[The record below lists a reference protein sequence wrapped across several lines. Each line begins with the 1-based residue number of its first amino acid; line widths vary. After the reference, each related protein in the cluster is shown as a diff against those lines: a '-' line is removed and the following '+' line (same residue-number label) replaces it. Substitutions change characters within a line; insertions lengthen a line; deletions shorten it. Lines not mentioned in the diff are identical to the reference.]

1 MRVLLAIRKD
11 DRAIVQLDTS
21 GLSGVA
27 DQAGIAIR
35 QGNPELHDAMQ
46 AALDAMQ
53 ADGTY
58 LKIANEWVGG
68 DIR

>member
-1 MRVLLAIRKD
+1 MLLAIRKD
-11 DRAIVQLDTS
+11 DRAIAQLDTS

-35 QGNPELHDAMQ
+35 RGNPELHAAMQ
-46 AALDAMQ
+46 EALDAMQ

-58 LKIANEWVGG
+58 LTIANEWVGG
-68 DIR
+68 DIH